1 MKVFLLFNELFVPF
15 FVFRFGLQKFRN
27 TKILRNSLFIYLLFF
42 ILVLPVLPCKRKTSY
57 RKSSYLFLFLVTSST
72 TTKTKNGMKSSENHN
87 IPSKIISPNCAV
99 QCGHEHQ
106 RGRKLHAFQ
115 PSPKEVNRMHIITQL
130 SNADNVT
137 H

>member
-1 MKVFLLFNELFVPF
+1 MI
-15 FVFRFGLQKFRN
+15 
-27 TKILRNSLFIYLLFF
+27 KI
-42 ILVLPVLPCKRKTSY
+42 V
-57 RKSSYLFLFLVTSST
+57 
-72 TTKTKNGMKSSENHN
+72 ENPHEKYFQ
-87 IPSKIISPNCAV
+87 IMLYVQSKIILPHCAV

>member
-1 MKVFLLFNELFVPF
+1 MFSNYVI
-15 FVFRFGLQKFRN
+15 Q
-27 TKILRNSLFIYLLFF
+27 
-42 ILVLPVLPCKRKTSY
+42 
-57 RKSSYLFLFLVTSST
+57 
-72 TTKTKNGMKSSENHN
+72 
-87 IPSKIISPNCAV
+87 SKIILPHCAV

-137 H
+137 HGSKIKKLHISIWN